1 MELTDFKSAIVFNLK
16 KIIVV
21 RNKMKGGGMIKGKLH
36 KITAC
41 EVAFQCADPGTVFR
55 RCRDI
60 SQQYNFCR
68 AAQIICRKGYL
79 QY

>member
-21 RNKMKGGGMIKGKLH
+21 RSKMKGGGMIKGKLH

-41 EVAFQCADPGTVFR
+41 EVAFQCADPGTF
-55 RCRDI
+55 
-60 SQQYNFCR
+60 S
-68 AAQIICRKGYL
+68 GYVVRFHNSVL
-79 QY
+79 